1 LDPKLLIISL
11 KMALDP
17 LGAEQAVAEMEKAE
31 LHPLM
36 MVEQAGR
43 TMKQVVKAKFKD
55 TVDPY
60 RPRKASKG
68 MLLNKTLGP
77 YLLP

>member
-1 LDPKLLIISL
+1 
-11 KMALDP
+11 MALDP

-60 RPRKASKG
+60 RPRKA
-68 MLLNKTLGP
+68 
-77 YLLP
+77 